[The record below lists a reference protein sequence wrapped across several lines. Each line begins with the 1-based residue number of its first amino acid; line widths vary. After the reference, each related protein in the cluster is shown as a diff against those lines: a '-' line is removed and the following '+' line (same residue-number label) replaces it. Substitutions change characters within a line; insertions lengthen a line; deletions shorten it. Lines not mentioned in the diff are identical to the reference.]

1 MDFAAEG
8 LTDGLEGA
16 EREAR
21 ERLLERLLGQG
32 VAPEELKAAVAEDRL
47 VLLPVERVLGGRYS
61 AREVEERTGVPAQ
74 MMLRMRRL
82 LGLPEAGDEDRLF
95 SDEDV
100 EAAQSTR
107 VFLDAGLGETAIA
120 DLTRVLGEAMARIAA
135 STSATFVESFLRP
148 GDTED
153 ELAERFATLADRL
166 TPALAPVFLAAFKG
180 HLRESVRRGML
191 SRTELETGQISGEQE
206 LTVCFADV
214 VGFTRLGGEVEVHE
228 LGQVAGRLAE
238 LAADVSRPPVRLI
251 KTIGDAAMFVSTDP
265 QALVSTALELV
276 DAFVREDLPTLRA
289 GVATGPAVQRAG
301 DYYGP
306 SVNLASRVTG
316 DARPGSVLCTQEVRE
331 AAPEAFTWSFAG
343 RHRLKGIAE
352 PVALY
357 RARPLEDGE
366 EPDEPEEGSDHR
378 DARRR
383 RADRRRRRASS

>member
-1 MDFAAEG
+1 
-8 LTDGLEGA
+8 
-16 EREAR
+16 
-21 ERLLERLLGQG
+21 
-32 VAPEELKAAVAEDRL
+32 
-47 VLLPVERVLGGRYS
+47 
-61 AREVEERTGVPAQ
+61 
-74 MMLRMRRL
+74 
-82 LGLPEAGDEDRLF
+82 
-95 SDEDV
+95 
-100 EAAQSTR
+100 
-107 VFLDAGLGETAIA
+107 LDAGLGETAIA